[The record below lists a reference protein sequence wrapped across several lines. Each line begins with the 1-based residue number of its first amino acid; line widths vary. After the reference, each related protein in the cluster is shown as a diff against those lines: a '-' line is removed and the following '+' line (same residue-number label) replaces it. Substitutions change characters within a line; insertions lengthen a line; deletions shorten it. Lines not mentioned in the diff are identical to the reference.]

1 MIIRAFVELRQQ
13 LLVQPESEILRE
25 KVKRIESEIGE
36 NKLSQLAENQSVSGK
51 VVQLSR
57 EVISTLESIRNFS
70 EISDGFQ
77 DSYLIIKRPDSL

>member
-57 EVISTLESIRNFS
+57 EVISMRESIRNFS